1 MNVMQEVKL
10 TMTLPSRRKK
20 ALTLAETEEHST
32 PDETDT
38 QSKRR
43 YIDWRARRL

>member
-1 MNVMQEVKL
+1 MNVMQEVKRM
-10 TMTLPSRRKK
+10 MTLPSRRKK
-20 ALTLAETEEHST
+20 ARTLAETVEHLT

-38 QSKRR
+38 QGKRW